1 MQIWWLLVFHAGQ
14 FAPLQRVSS
23 MSELLSP
30 VNRTYALIFQ
40 ILADDELSP
49 SQDLAILTRLILS
62 ILEAAEQAGIPK
74 DKVTQMRKMIAEVI
88 INGGVENE

>member
-1 MQIWWLLVFHAGQ
+1 M
-14 FAPLQRVSS
+14 RVSS

-62 ILEAAEQAGIPK
+62 ILDAAEQAGIPK
-74 DKVTQMRKMIAEVI
+74 EKVNQMRRMIAEVI

>member
-1 MQIWWLLVFHAGQ
+1 
-14 FAPLQRVSS
+14 

>member
-1 MQIWWLLVFHAGQ
+1 
-14 FAPLQRVSS
+14 

-62 ILEAAEQAGIPK
+62 ILDAAEQAGIPK
-74 DKVTQMRKMIAEVI
+74 EKVNQMRRMIAEVI

>member
-1 MQIWWLLVFHAGQ
+1 
-14 FAPLQRVSS
+14 
-23 MSELLSP
+23 MSELFSP

-40 ILADDELSP
+40 ILTDDELSP